1 MRILVV
7 DDRQDSRYLL
17 EVLLTAHGH
26 QILTACHGAEALQKL
41 GQEDV
46 ELIVSDILMP
56 VMDGFQLCQTVKK
69 DETLR
74 RIPFLFYTATYTG
87 SKDEDLALRI
97 GADAFLQKPC
107 EPEVFIN
114 VINKLAVGGGRDVA
128 TDRELADEEELLV
141 LYNQRLVRKLEQKMV
156 EAEREIE
163 ERKKVEA
170 ALRQSQQHLMA
181 AQRLASIG
189 DFTWD
194 VGSGEVSWSHS
205 LCELLGYDDLFSFD
219 HRQFDDTLYHPDDRD
234 RVRRWLEEC
243 LHSGQERL
251 TPLEYRV
258 LRKDGT
264 IRFVRTVGTIDRRS
278 DKGPQ
283 VFATVQDI
291 TETKLIEA
299 QLLQAQKLESIG
311 RLAGGVAHDYNNM
324 LSVIIGYAELALSRV
339 AEGDSLRSDLQEILA
354 AAGRSR
360 DITRQLLAFARKES
374 ISPVVLD
381 LNEAVGVMLKVLR
394 RLIGEDIDLVWMPGA
409 ELWPVKMDPAQLDQM
424 LANLC
429 VNARDAIA
437 DVGKITIETKRVTMD
452 QAYYARHLDSVP
464 GDFVM
469 LAVADDGCGMDRA
482 TLDQIFEPFFTTKD
496 VGRGTGLGLATVY
509 GIVQQNNGFIN
520 VYSEPS
526 QGTVFSIYL
535 PRHRGALLEQT
546 VAEAPQQSNG
556 NGELILVVEDEAA
569 IMRLTERILGSLNYR
584 VVIART
590 VSEALGLAQR
600 HGDELALLITDV
612 VMPEMNG
619 RDLADRLRSRHPH
632 LKCLFMSGYTADV
645 IAHRGI
651 LEQDVHFIQ
660 KPFSRND
667 LARTVRSVLDA

>member
-26 QILTACHGAEALQKL
+26 QVLTACHGAEALQRL
-41 GQEDV
+41 GHEDV

-114 VINKLAVGGGRDVA
+114 AINQLAAGGGRDVA

-156 EAEREIE
+156 EAEHEIE

-170 ALRQSQQHLMA
+170 ALRESQQHLMA

-194 VGSGEVSWSHS
+194 VGSGMVSWSHS

-219 HRQFDDTLYHPDDRD
+219 HRHLDDTLYHPDDRD
-234 RVRRWLEEC
+234 RVKRWLEEC
-243 LHSGQERL
+243 LQSGQERL

-264 IRFVRTVGTIDRRS
+264 IRFVRTVGTIDRS
-278 DKGPQ
+278 VDKGPQ

-299 QLLQAQKLESIG
+299 QLLQAQKMESIG

-339 AEGDSLRSDLQEILA
+339 GEGDSCAAICRRFWPPPAVPGTSPGNCSLLPAKNRFLPWYLISTKRWVPCSRSCAGSSARISIWFGCP
-354 AAGRSR
+354 GRS
-360 DITRQLLAFARKES
+360 S
-374 ISPVVLD
+374 
-381 LNEAVGVMLKVLR
+381 
-394 RLIGEDIDLVWMPGA
+394 
-409 ELWPVKMDPAQLDQM
+409 
-424 LANLC
+424 
-429 VNARDAIA
+429 
-437 DVGKITIETKRVTMD
+437 
-452 QAYYARHLDSVP
+452 
-464 GDFVM
+464 
-469 LAVADDGCGMDRA
+469 
-482 TLDQIFEPFFTTKD
+482 
-496 VGRGTGLGLATVY
+496 GR
-509 GIVQQNNGFIN
+509 
-520 VYSEPS
+520 
-526 QGTVFSIYL
+526 
-535 PRHRGALLEQT
+535 
-546 VAEAPQQSNG
+546 
-556 NGELILVVEDEAA
+556 
-569 IMRLTERILGSLNYR
+569 
-584 VVIART
+584 
-590 VSEALGLAQR
+590 
-600 HGDELALLITDV
+600 
-612 VMPEMNG
+612 
-619 RDLADRLRSRHPH
+619 
-632 LKCLFMSGYTADV
+632 
-645 IAHRGI
+645 
-651 LEQDVHFIQ
+651 
-660 KPFSRND
+660 
-667 LARTVRSVLDA
+667 